1 MSQRKRAG
9 LLFGSFNPI
18 HSGHLAI
25 AHHLLKH
32 ENLEEIWFVISPL
45 NPLKNSIG
53 LLPEADRL
61 AMLLLAIEEEPRFI
75 ACTRELQ
82 MPIPSYTHATLDVLR
97 HENPDYD
104 FVLIIGSDNL
114 EVFDQ
119 WKEYEKILATTEIL
133 VYPRSGTISTVHTNQ
148 GIVRITDAPLMEI
161 SSTMIREALKAGKET
176 HSLLP
181 CKVNRLIK
189 EKNWYRD

>member
-9 LLFGSFNPI
+9 LFFGSFNPI
-18 HSGHLAI
+18 HLGHLAI
-25 AHHLLKH
+25 SHHLLLH
-32 ENLEEIWFVISPL
+32 ENLDEIWFVISPL

-75 ACTRELQ
+75 ACTREIQ

-97 HENPDYD
+97 HENPEYD

-119 WKEYEKILATTEIL
+119 WKEHEKILATTEIL
-133 VYPRSGTISTVHTNQ
+133 VYPRPGAITTEHIGQ
-148 GIVRITDAPLMEI
+148 GNVRITDAPLMEI
-161 SSTMIREALKAGKET
+161 SSSMIREALKAGNET